1 MLRLQRRREV
11 TNKESFYDE
20 NQRARVNKLVDNMTL
35 FDDDLMSHVFDKN
48 IEATELVLRIILGE
62 NIRVISVDGQDDM
75 KNPLVEGRNITLD
88 VHAIDSRG
96 REIDIEVQGN
106 ARGAAVERAR
116 FHSSMVDIRMLKANQ
131 DFRELKDSYVIFI
144 YKKDKFMENQP
155 IYHIDRVVRETGKL
169 FSDGSHIIYV
179 NGSYKGDDEI
189 ARLIEDFYQKNSENM
204 HYKALA
210 DGVRHFKENE
220 EGRGTM
226 CEAVEKYAKEYADER
241 DVTNVQNLMENLQ
254 FTLEQALDAINIQ
267 GDSRTYITAR
277 LQKQHANN

>member
-254 FTLEQALDAINIQ
+254 FTLEQALDALNIQ

>member
-1 MLRLQRRREV
+1 
-11 TNKESFYDE
+11 
-20 NQRARVNKLVDNMTL
+20 MTL

-169 FSDGSHIIYV
+169 S
-179 NGSYKGDDEI
+179 
-189 ARLIEDFYQKNSENM
+189 
-204 HYKALA
+204 
-210 DGVRHFKENE
+210 
-220 EGRGTM
+220 
-226 CEAVEKYAKEYADER
+226 
-241 DVTNVQNLMENLQ
+241 
-254 FTLEQALDAINIQ
+254 
-267 GDSRTYITAR
+267 
-277 LQKQHANN
+277 

>member
-11 TNKESFYDE
+11 MNKESFYDE

-254 FTLEQALDAINIQ
+254 FTLEQALDALNIQ

>member
-1 MLRLQRRREV
+1 MLRLQRRHEV
-11 TNKESFYDE
+11 MNKKSFYDE

-48 IEATELVLRIILGE
+48 IEATELVLRIIMGE

-179 NGSYKGDDEI
+179 NGSYKGDGEI
-189 ARLIEDFYQKNSENM
+189 ARLIEDFHQKNAENM

-210 DGVRHFKENE
+210 DGVKHFKENE

-254 FTLEQALDAINIQ
+254 FTLEQALDALNIQ